1 MRKTTII
8 LCLLCLFAVAPA
20 CMKTSEVHATVTR
33 TQIIVNRVF
42 TNDTTIKPTGLSGAI
57 DKLTLYGQ
65 VDKLAPDFCVRM
77 VLKATDG
84 KEYLMMELYDALCD
98 APSRT
103 FNDYAEETELLS
115 SVTPDSIKIYVHNA
129 QFSLTSL
136 YKTVYTGNSYPNAID
151 PDTLRYR
158 RAQAKVDTL
167 NAVNVR
173 QNKLW
178 RAAVTDLSLKDHTT
192 RKRVLG
198 LGDGDSSYG
207 MEYYGGG
214 IFELGETPAN
224 PIRDNSPYV
233 DSFDWRN
240 RHGKNWMTPVKNQG
254 SSNCCTIFATIGC
267 LEALVNL
274 YYNDNTIN
282 LDLSEQQLISCCD
295 YIYYFLGGNT
305 ITYHPYSDGLPWQ
318 LVEQQLIHICNNG
331 IYDEDYYPFED
342 EDSIECKSDTL
353 FPNELI
359 KAADYVK
366 NLPINPDLVKKY
378 LIKYG
383 PLICG
388 KMDTI
393 VPGKTTHG
401 HSMTLVGYHTIHAGD
416 TIRLAEQF
424 GSFIVIQDSD
434 LRVGQTFWIFKDS
447 YGLNYS
453 WHPEN
458 QGYYYILFNDY
469 KLMNHPYA
477 LKTPIIRQGYYE
489 TDIHVED
496 RDGDGY
502 YNWGIGLKPSNLPVW
517 IPDEPDGDD
526 SNPLYGPMNEYGY
539 LESLNPNVRDTIYI
553 TTDKIFSYDQP
564 YAPIEHYHN
573 HVVLCN
579 GALWE
584 IEKEVIFHN
593 GAKLVVRDNSVL
605 RIKEKGVLRDANMVS
620 QATGQIQVEGGGQ
633 IIRPTNGEIK
643 VELGSSFELNE
654 GSIQ

>member
-42 TNDTTIKPTGLSGAI
+42 TNDTTIKPTGLSDAI

-214 IFELGETPAN
+214 IFELGETPTN

-233 DSFDWRN
+233 DNFDWRN

-254 SSNCCTIFATIGC
+254 KSGTCVAFATVGC
-267 LEALVNL
+267 LEAWSNIYLNRKIDL
-274 YYNDNTIN
+274 N
-282 LDLSEQQLISCCD
+282 LSEQEVIWCNPSKNHYSYIPQDSALNYIKYIGVRDSLSYPFIDRDSLICESD
-295 YIYYFLGGNT
+295 IRDTIYYAKINDYQHLQTAN
-305 ITYHPYSDGLPWQ
+305 IDSIKKH
-318 LVEQQLIHICNNG
+318 LIH
-331 IYDEDYYPFED
+331 D
-342 EDSIECKSDTL
+342 
-353 FPNELI
+353 
-359 KAADYVK
+359 
-366 NLPINPDLVKKY
+366 
-378 LIKYG
+378 G
-383 PLICG
+383 PLLSGCF
-388 KMDTI
+388 
-393 VPGKTTHG
+393 TTHLS
-401 HSMTLVGYHTIHAGD
+401 HAMPIVGYHILSAGD
-416 TIRLAEQF
+416 TIAINDGHLTKDT
-424 GSFIVIQDSD
+424 IVIQEGDS
-434 LRVGQTFWIFKDS
+434 RIGQTYWVMKNS
-447 YGLNYS
+447 YGLNYK
-453 WHPEN
+453 WQKYHK
-458 QGYYYILFNDY
+458 GFFYILFTRISEENELLNVHYPYYVKYPIEVYLNKYTEVPEVPIWTDND
-469 KLMNHPYA
+469 ND
-477 LKTPIIRQGYYE
+477 GFYY
-489 TDIHVED
+489 
-496 RDGDGY
+496 
-502 YNWGIGLKPSNLPVW
+502 WGIGPKPANCPNW
-517 IPDEPDGDD
+517 IPDIPDGDD
-526 SNPLYGPMNEYGY
+526 SNPLLGPMDEYGFMD
-539 LESLNPNVRDTIYI
+539 SLNVNPNMLDTIYI
-553 TTDKIFSYDQP
+553 NVDSISTHP
-564 YAPIEHYHN
+564 EHFYN

-579 GALWE
+579 GATWLIQE
-584 IEKEVIFHN
+584 NVAFHN
-593 GAKLVVRDNSVL
+593 GAKLIIRENAHLNVKANGAL
-605 RIKEKGVLRDANMVS
+605 RGANVISKSSS
-620 QATGQIQVEGGGQ
+620 QVNVEDGGQ
-633 IIRPTNGEIK
+633 IIRPTNGEFK
-643 VELGSSFELNE
+643 VEVGSSFILTE